1 MFENWFSSSITK
13 IDLKM
18 TKVISFI
25 SRKGGTGK
33 TTNAINL
40 ATSLNSIGYKVMLV
54 ETDTN
59 YTLISSRKLELFKR
73 KEKEDNY
80 FPILASEDHRVAEE
94 IAQLKASNSF
104 DIIIVDSAG
113 KTTDTGIRELCLASD
128 MIVITTSLTQNDL
141 LVTYQT
147 VKDLLPAKEIKKEL
161 QLCILPNRI
170 HSHTRMRT
178 VKETLID
185 LEADVI
191 DTYVPQRKIYT
202 TPSTIDVEKKYLN
215 VANEIVKKLK

>member
-1 MFENWFSSSITK
+1 MFDSWFSASIEK
-13 IDLKM
+13 IDFSM

-25 SRKGGTGK
+25 SRKGGSGK

-40 ATSLNSIGYKVMLV
+40 ATSLNKMGYSVLLV

-59 YTLISSRKLELFKR
+59 YTLISSRKMELFKR
-73 KEKEDNY
+73 KEKEDKH
-80 FPILASEDHRVAEE
+80 FPILASEDHRIAEE
-94 IAQLKASNSF
+94 IKTLREKKSF

-113 KTTDTGIRELCLASD
+113 KTTDQGIRELCLESD
-128 MIVITTSLTQNDL
+128 MVIITTSLTQNDL

-147 VKDLLPAKEIKKEL
+147 VKDLLPAKAINKQLK
-161 QLCILPNRI
+161 LCILPNRI
-170 HSHTRMRT
+170 HSHTRLKT
-178 VKETLID
+178 VKEVLKN

-202 TPSTIDVEKKYLN
+202 SPSTITPEKKYLT
-215 VANEIVKKLK
+215 VANQIIKQL

>member
-13 IDLKM
+13 IDFNM

-40 ATSLNSIGYKVMLV
+40 ATSLKSIGYKVMLV

-73 KEKEDNY
+73 KEKEDIY

-94 IAQLKASNSF
+94 IEQLKTTNSF

-113 KTTDTGIRELCLASD
+113 KTTDSGIRELCLASD
-128 MIVITTSLTQNDL
+128 MIIITTSLTQNDL
-141 LVTYQT
+141 LVTFQT
-147 VKDLLPAKEIKKEL
+147 VKDLLPAKEIKKDL
-161 QLCILPNRI
+161 KLCILPNRI
-170 HSHTRMRT
+170 HSHTRMKT

-185 LEADVI
+185 LEAEII

-202 TPSTIDVEKKYLN
+202 TPSTIDAEKKYLD

>member
-1 MFENWFSSSITK
+1 MFDNWLTPSVEK

-25 SRKGGTGK
+25 SRKGGSGK

-40 ATSLNSIGYKVMLV
+40 ATSLNKIGYSILLV

-73 KEKEDNY
+73 KEKEDKH
-80 FPILASEDHRVAEE
+80 FPILASEDHRIAEE
-94 IAQLKASNSF
+94 IKDLRENKSF
-104 DIIIVDSAG
+104 DIIIIDSAG
-113 KTTDTGIRELCLASD
+113 KTTDQGIRELCLESD
-128 MIVITTSLTQNDL
+128 MVIITTSLTQNDL

-147 VKDLLPAKEIKKEL
+147 VKDLLPAKDINKNLK
-161 QLCILPNRI
+161 LCILPNRI
-170 HSHTRMRT
+170 HSHTRLKT
-178 VKETLID
+178 VKEVLKN
-185 LEADVI
+185 LEAVVI

-202 TPSTIDVEKKYLN
+202 SPSTITAEKRYIN
-215 VANEIVKKLK
+215 VANQIIKQL

>member
-13 IDLKM
+13 IDFNM

-59 YTLISSRKLELFKR
+59 YTLISSRKLELFRR
-73 KEKEDNY
+73 KEKEDIY

-94 IAQLKASNSF
+94 IEQLRTSNTF

-113 KTTDTGIRELCLASD
+113 KTTDSGIRELCLASD
-128 MIVITTSLTQNDL
+128 MIIITTSLTQNDL
-141 LVTYQT
+141 LVTFQT
-147 VKDLLPAKEIKKEL
+147 VKDLLPAKEIKQQLK
-161 QLCILPNRI
+161 LCILPNRI
-170 HSHTRMRT
+170 HSHTRMKT
-178 VKETLID
+178 VIETLED
-185 LEADVI
+185 LEAEII

-202 TPSTIDVEKKYLN
+202 TPSTIDAEKKYLN

>member
-1 MFENWFSSSITK
+1 MFDNWLTPSVEK

-25 SRKGGTGK
+25 SRKGGSGK

-40 ATSLNSIGYKVMLV
+40 ATSLNKIGYSILLV

-73 KEKEDNY
+73 KEKEDKH
-80 FPILASEDHRVAEE
+80 FPILASEDHRIAEE
-94 IAQLKASNSF
+94 IKDLRENKSF
-104 DIIIVDSAG
+104 DIIIIDSAG
-113 KTTDTGIRELCLASD
+113 KTTDQGIRELCLESD
-128 MIVITTSLTQNDL
+128 MVIITTSLTQNDL

-147 VKDLLPAKEIKKEL
+147 VKDLLPAKDINKNLK
-161 QLCILPNRI
+161 LCILPNRI
-170 HSHTRMRT
+170 HSHTRLKT
-178 VKETLID
+178 VKEVLKN
-185 LEADVI
+185 LEAVII

-202 TPSTIDVEKKYLN
+202 SPSTITAEKRYIN
-215 VANEIVKKLK
+215 VANQIIKQL

>member
-13 IDLKM
+13 IEFNM

-40 ATSLNSIGYKVMLV
+40 ATSLNSIGYKVILV

-73 KEKEDNY
+73 KEKEDVY

-94 IAQLKASNSF
+94 IEQLKASNSF

-113 KTTDTGIRELCLASD
+113 KTTDSGIRELCLASD
-128 MIVITTSLTQNDL
+128 MIIITTSLTQNDL
-141 LVTYQT
+141 LVTFQT

-161 QLCILPNRI
+161 KLCILPNRI
-170 HSHTRMRT
+170 HSHTRMKT

-185 LEADVI
+185 LEADII

-202 TPSTIDVEKKYLN
+202 TPSTIDAEKKYLD